1 MKPRL
6 VRFSRATFGGFVTA
20 CAVAALCMAQV
31 TAQPGPVAPATALP
45 SPSAAMAGLRE
56 AEALQQA
63 GKHAEALVAARA
75 LAAQPNRPLAA
86 RGVMLAADILVATGR
101 RAEAITMVDAAMA
114 TNPDQGLRYKR
125 GILAQRAG
133 DLATARKVFGFFI
146 AESDAGRIDL
156 QDPRALLYLAQAA
169 RYTGEYQLAND
180 ALKEAWKLD
189 RNDAEIALVWAE
201 VFNQKYAS
209 ALAVATLEEALAV
222 QPDHPD
228 LLAAMAGSALAERY
242 DLAAA
247 YDLIEKALR
256 GNPRH
261 EHALLVRAS
270 IEIDKNQWEAA
281 QQTLASVLKT
291 NPESLEALSYAAT
304 VAWVRDQPLGYETHK
319 KRVLALNPA
328 YADFYRTVA
337 RSAEREHRYAAA
349 VELLKT
355 GLALVPGYAEL
366 EADIGLGYLRLGDE
380 AEGMKWLQKAWQGD
394 PYNVRTYNTL
404 ELYDETIKQEYVTR
418 LSPSFRFRF
427 HRDEAAVLSRYIE
440 PTLER
445 AFASM
450 SKRYGFVPKTPVVI
464 ELYADRQDYAIRT
477 VGLPDLGALGVCF
490 GQVITA
496 ISPTHGDLNWGMVLW
511 HELAHVFAVQLS
523 NSRVPRWYT
532 EGLSEYETLIVRPEW
547 RRENDAELYAA
558 MVHGTLPSVAELNH
572 RFMQPDVD
580 GVVVAYYLSA
590 VTIEYIVNTYG
601 FDKIVQGLR
610 LFGKG
615 QETPEVIAAITS
627 RSVAQFDREFRTY
640 LEKRLAPYKGSFVLP
655 RKPTTALEVLKA
667 EASAAPRDV
676 AKQEALTAAYYYA
689 GDAPSAEAAAR
700 ATLALRGTSAVALF
714 VLGEV
719 AMAAEDAPTASRHFG
734 ALVKAGHD
742 GALVRLR
749 LAEIARA
756 LGETDQVAV
765 QLAAA
770 KAFDPEDS
778 GPYQQLADAFFKQ
791 GDKARAAAELGH
803 YVMLEQ
809 MEIAPLKRLMTIHSE
824 LGQWAR
830 VVTYGEM
837 AMFIAPLDAEV
848 LMMLGA
854 AYVAEK
860 KGAPALYT
868 YDTVLALKATVRRPA
883 LAHVG
888 RAQALRL
895 LGKLAD
901 AKAAAAEALRLE
913 PDNAE
918 ALKLR

>member
-1 MKPRL
+1 MVARY
-6 VRFSRATFGGFVTA
+6 VTA
-20 CAVAALCMAQV
+20 CGVAALCLAQAA
-31 TAQPGPVAPATALP
+31 AQPTPVGKVAPAALA
-45 SPSAAMAGLRE
+45 SSAMPGLAE
-56 AEALQQA
+56 AEALRQA
-63 GKHAEALVAARA
+63 GKHGEALAKARA
-75 LAAQPNRPLAA
+75 LAGHADKRIAA
-86 RGVMLAADILVATGR
+86 RGVMLAADLLLATGR
-101 RAEAITMVDAAMA
+101 RAEAIAMVDAAMA
-114 TNPDQGLRYKR
+114 GNPELGLRYKR
-125 GILAQRAG
+125 GLLAQRAG

-156 QDPRALLYLAQAA
+156 QDARALLYLAQAA

-222 QPDHPD
+222 QPEHPD
-228 LLAAMAGSALAERY
+228 LLAAMAGSVLAERY

-247 YDLIEKALR
+247 YGLIEHALR

-261 EHALLVRAS
+261 EQALLVRAS

-281 QQTLASVLKT
+281 QQTLAAVLKV

-355 GLALVPGYAEL
+355 GLAVAPGYAEI

-418 LSPSFRFRF
+418 QSPSFRFRF

-590 VTIEYIVNTYG
+590 VTIEYIAGTYG

-627 RSVAQFDREFRTY
+627 RSVAQFDREFRAY
-640 LEKRLAPYKGSFVLP
+640 LEQRLAPYKGTFVLP
-655 RKPTTALEVLKA
+655 RKPASAPEALQAAVA
-667 EASAAPRDV
+667 AAPRD
-676 AKQEALTAAYYYA
+676 AAAHEALTSAYYYA
-689 GDAPSAEAAAR
+689 GEAAAAEAAAK
-700 ATLALRGTSAVALF
+700 ATLSLKATSAIALF

-719 AMAAEDAPTASRHFG
+719 AMAADDARTASRHFG
-734 ALVKAGHD
+734 AMVRAGHD
-742 GALVRLR
+742 GAMVRLR
-749 LAEIARA
+749 LAEIAGA

-770 KAFDPEDS
+770 KTLDPEDS
-778 GPYQQLADAFFKQ
+778 GPYQQLAELALKQ

-809 MEIAPLKRLMTIHSE
+809 MEIAPLKRLMKLHGE
-824 LGQWAR
+824 LGQPSR
-830 VVTYGEM
+830 VATYGEM
-837 AMFIAPLDAEV
+837 ALFIAPLDHEV
-848 LMMLGA
+848 LMMLGE

-860 KGAPALYT
+860 KGEPALFT
-868 YDTVLALKATVRRPA
+868 FDTVLALKAAVRRPA
-883 LAHVG
+883 LAHIG

-895 LGKLAD
+895 LGRAAEAKLA
-901 AKAAAAEALRLE
+901 AQAALRLE